1 MTMIYNDMISNVMT
15 MVIQDQD
22 EIPIKGLIL
31 QDDDDKIM
39 MNCVKIM
46 TI

>member
-1 MTMIYNDMISNVMT
+1 MIWYLNVMT
-15 MVIQDQD
+15 MVIQDQH